1 MKLLYTTIL
10 SLLFFIFCLPLYSSI
25 EISSEK
31 ITTNDGL
38 CNNNVRYI
46 YQDSKG
52 FIWLSTLNGLSR
64 YDGNSFT
71 TFRPDNDEGK
81 ISLADLRVGE
91 ITEDKNGF
99 LWIYTVSQHF
109 SCFSLKENR
118 FIDFTGNKE
127 YESRYSEKLITSNG
141 DIWFWHIKNGCH
153 KVVYDDEKYTSF
165 SFTKEGN
172 NLSDSNV
179 HNIVEGSNGRIW
191 VATAKG

>member
-52 FIWLSTLNGLSR
+52 FIWLSTRNGLSR

-118 FIDFTGNKE
+118 FIDFTG
-127 YESRYSEKLITSNG
+127 G
-141 DIWFWHIKNGCH
+141 Q
-153 KVVYDDEKYTSF
+153 
-165 SFTKEGN
+165 
-172 NLSDSNV
+172 
-179 HNIVEGSNGRIW
+179 
-191 VATAKG
+191 